1 MKSERYSNSPLP
13 PTMFHKIMY
22 ALGQFGWSLANAC
35 VTLLVVY
42 FYIPPKDQGVNEFPE
57 FIERKVIILGFTAV
71 GILMFLGTII
81 SAIMD
86 IYMGSWSDKSKFKF
100 GRRRTFLAIAF
111 IPIALTTWMAFF
123 PPVDGI
129 NTLNTIWLALALLL
143 FNVALPMYVTP
154 FNGLISE
161 LGHTQKD
168 RVLIST
174 LISITWGLGFIFA
187 NSIFYFKGIL
197 EKSMTGIDAFQL
209 LIGIFCLIAVA
220 MMVLPVIFINEEKFC
235 IRHESAIGNPLQ
247 QMMEVLKNHNFRRYT
262 IVEMLYW
269 FSSQFLQVGV
279 PYYVTILM
287 GMDEGFT
294 TIVIIIAAGFAF
306 VCYAPITKFSEK
318 YGKKRVMMFG
328 YLLLIANF
336 FFVSILGIITLPVWL
351 IVVLMVVLN
360 SIPMAIFGILPM
372 ALVADIATEEG
383 RKTGVFRAA
392 TYFGV
397 KSFAMKIGVSFTNL
411 LFPTLLLLGNS
422 TDNNLGVRLTAIAG
436 LITGLSS
443 ALMMRKVIDPEVE

>member
-1 MKSERYSNSPLP
+1 MS
-13 PTMFHKIMY
+13 
-22 ALGQFGWSLANAC
+22 
-35 VTLLVVY
+35 
-42 FYIPPKDQGVNEFPE
+42 GV
-57 FIERKVIILGFTAV
+57 
-71 GILMFLGTII
+71 
-81 SAIMD
+81 
-86 IYMGSWSDKSKFKF
+86 
-100 GRRRTFLAIAF
+100 
-111 IPIALTTWMAFF
+111 
-123 PPVDGI
+123 
-129 NTLNTIWLALALLL
+129 
-143 FNVALPMYVTP
+143 
-154 FNGLISE
+154 
-161 LGHTQKD
+161 
-168 RVLIST
+168 
-174 LISITWGLGFIFA
+174 
-187 NSIFYFKGIL
+187 
-197 EKSMTGIDAFQL
+197 DAFQL

-220 MMVLPVIFINEEKFC
+220 MMVLPVIFINEEKLC
-235 IRHESAIGNPLQ
+235 IRHESAPGNPLQ

-279 PYYVTILM
+279 PYYVTTLM

-294 TIVIIIAAGFAF
+294 TLVIIIAAGFAF
-306 VCYAPITKFSEK
+306 VCYAPITKFTEK

-336 FFVSILGIITLPVWL
+336 LFVSLLGIITLPVWL

-397 KSFAMKIGVSFTNL
+397 KSFAMKIGVSLTNL

-422 TDNNLGVRLTAIAG
+422 SDNNLGVRLTAIAG